1 MFRQTFSAWTVSDA
15 DYYRSFA
22 SFFWPRQGVN
32 YQKLM
37 DIHSKL
43 AKETSPAPKKAKRKG
58 DGAEASGKKRVKKEV
73 E

>member
-1 MFRQTFSAWTVSDA
+1 MAARLA
-15 DYYRSFA
+15 DSTRSFA

-43 AKETSPAPKKAKRKG
+43 AKETSPAPKKTKRKG
-58 DGAEASGKKRVKKEV
+58 EGSEAGGKKRIKKEV